1 MSMDTTMDQQAAA
14 ADAPRKGVPL
24 WLVIAGAVL
33 MLAGAAGAYGYAS
46 GMFLSGT
53 RTVETP
59 QGDQVT
65 YYDLPEITVNLA
77 TKGHTVRYLKL
88 RVTLQVANRSI
99 VQALEPHLPRIVD
112 TFQVYLREMRTE
124 DLSGSAGLYRLRE
137 ELTRRINIAI
147 APDEIDDVLFQ
158 ELIIQ

>member
-1 MSMDTTMDQQAAA
+1 MSMDTTLDQAGE
-14 ADAPRKGVPL
+14 APQPKRGVPL
-24 WLVIAGAVL
+24 WIVIAGAVV
-33 MLAGAAGAYGYAS
+33 MLAGAAGAYGFAS
-46 GMFLSGT
+46 GLFLSGT
-53 RTVETP
+53 RTVETA
-59 QGDQVT
+59 QGDAVT

-88 RVTLQVANRSI
+88 RVTLQVANRGV
-99 VQALEPHLPRIVD
+99 VQAVEPHLPRIID

-137 ELTRRINIAI
+137 ELTRRINLAV

>member
-1 MSMDTTMDQQAAA
+1 MSMDATVDPQMDEAPARRGLPIWLVMAGALVMLIGAAA
-14 ADAPRKGVPL
+14 
-24 WLVIAGAVL
+24 
-33 MLAGAAGAYGYAS
+33 AYGYAS

-59 QGDQVT
+59 QGDALT

-88 RVTLQVANRSI
+88 RVTLQVANRAV
-99 VQALEPHLPRIVD
+99 VQMVEPHLPRIID

-137 ELTRRINIAI
+137 ELTRRINLAI
-147 APDEIDDVLFQ
+147 APEEIDDVLFQ

>member
-1 MSMDTTMDQQAAA
+1 MSMETTVDQAALEGPPA
-14 ADAPRKGVPL
+14 RKGVPI
-24 WLVIAGAVL
+24 WIVIAGALV
-33 MLAGAAGAYGYAS
+33 MLVGAAGAYGYAS
-46 GMFLSGT
+46 GMFLSGA

-59 QGDQVT
+59 QGDQMT

-77 TKGHTVRYLKL
+77 TTNATVRYLKL
-88 RVTLQVANRSI
+88 RVTLQVANRGI
-99 VQALEPHLPRIVD
+99 VQMVEPHLPRIID

-147 APDEIDDVLFQ
+147 APEEIDDVLFQ

>member
-1 MSMDTTMDQQAAA
+1 MSMETTVDQAALEG
-14 ADAPRKGVPL
+14 PPVRKGVPI
-24 WLVIAGAVL
+24 WIVIVGVLV
-33 MLAGAAGAYGYAS
+33 MLVGAAGAYGYAS
-46 GMFLSGT
+46 GMFLSGA

-59 QGDQVT
+59 QGDQMT

-77 TKGHTVRYLKL
+77 TTNATVRYLKL
-88 RVTLQVANRSI
+88 RVTLQVSNRGI
-99 VQALEPHLPRIVD
+99 VQMVEPHLPRIID

-147 APDEIDDVLFQ
+147 APEEIDDVLFQ

>member
-1 MSMDTTMDQQAAA
+1 MSMDSTIDQQMNES
-14 ADAPRKGVPL
+14 APARKGVSM

-33 MLAGAAGAYGYAS
+33 MLVGAAGAYGYAS
-46 GMFLSGT
+46 GLFLSGT

-59 QGDQVT
+59 QGDAVT

-88 RVTLQVANRSI
+88 RVTLQVANRAI
-99 VQALEPHLPRIVD
+99 VQMVEPHLPRIID

-147 APDEIDDVLFQ
+147 APEEIDDVLFQ